1 MEDSQI
7 VDLYWE
13 RSELALKKTAEKYGK
28 LCFSVAYNILNN
40 HEDSEECVNDT
51 YLEAWEAIPPQKP
64 NILSA
69 FLAKITR
76 NNALNRI
83 RFLKRKKRRN
93 GQTDILLSEL
103 EDCLPSNKSA
113 EDKFDEAYVAD
124 IISKYLSSVSKSKA
138 AIFVYRYFFCCSIEE
153 LSAKTGYSQSKI
165 ASMLF
170 RMRGELKNQL
180 EKGGV
185 KI

>member
-13 RSELALKKTAEKYGK
+13 RNESALTKTAEKYGK
-28 LCFSVAYNILNN
+28 FCFSVAYNILNN

-51 YLEAWEAIPPQKP
+51 YLEAWEAMPPQRP
-64 NILSA
+64 NLLSA

-76 NNALNRI
+76 NNAINRV
-83 RFLKRKKRRN
+83 RFLKRKKRRSN
-93 GQTDILLSEL
+93 QTDILLSEL

-113 EDKFDEAYVAD
+113 EDKFDEKYVAD
-124 IISKYLSSVSKSKA
+124 IISKYLSSISKNKA
-138 AIFVYRYFFCCSIEE
+138 TIFVFRYFFCCSIEE
-153 LSAKTGYSQSKI
+153 LSQKTGYSQNKI

-170 RMRGELKNQL
+170 RMRGELKIQL
-180 EKGGV
+180 EKGGI